1 MDRKGSIKNKP
12 KFNRI
17 TPNRKSTFD
26 KKNILYLYTTLV
38 LFFLNVVFLIVIIL
52 ISKTL
57 PPQVPLY
64 YGLPR
69 GEEQLV
75 SPISLVLPIILS
87 LLFIILNN
95 IIAYF
100 TEILFLKKVL
110 IFGSYFVSLLSIVT
124 IVNIIFLI

>member
-12 KFNRI
+12 KFSRT
-17 TPNRKSTFD
+17 TPNRKAIFD
-26 KKNILYLYTTLV
+26 KKNIGYLYTTLV

-75 SPISLVLPIILS
+75 SPISMVAPIILS

-124 IVNIIFLI
+124 VVNIIFLI